1 MDISGIR
8 EVPEAFYGMQG
19 RKAAGTAG
27 GKGISFKG
35 CMEGAIK
42 DAGKKEGPVFP
53 EGEDVVMS
61 HPPLYTTQFS
71 VDMEKPKEEMTLD
84 EYKQYICNAVSALP
98 VSTSRK
104 LNSSGM
110 LIFKEEAFREMK
122 ENPEY
127 EKAVVDM
134 LREKYAFGVS
144 VYTPD
149 VSYQV
154 IGASE
159 EECYGS
165 AIPVKN
171 YGQMMAGLQASGLG
185 LAGLGSLG
193 GALLGTALSGLGLTG
208 SNAYAGW
215 AGAGLGL
222 AGGNAYGGLAG
233 TGVSASGLGLPG
245 GNAYAALAGTG
256 LSGLGMAGLG
266 SSTAGLP
273 GTGNTDFPL
282 AGGTG
287 TLASASGRGRGGYAD
302 MVKAYKRTAE
312 NRGAGTGLREYKISK
327 SSRREKE

>member
-8 EVPEAFYGMQG
+8 EVPEAFYGTQG

-71 VDMEKPKEEMTLD
+71 VDMEKPREEMTLD

-110 LIFKEEAFREMK
+110 LIFKEEAFRQMK

-134 LREKYAFGVS
+134 LREKYASGVS

-185 LAGLGSLG
+185 
-193 GALLGTALSGLGLTG
+193 
-208 SNAYAGW
+208 
-215 AGAGLGL
+215 
-222 AGGNAYGGLAG
+222 
-233 TGVSASGLGLPG
+233 
-245 GNAYAALAGTG
+245 
-256 LSGLGMAGLG
+256 MAGLG
-266 SSTAGLP
+266 SSTVGLP

-312 NRGAGTGLREYKISK
+312 NRGAGMGLREYKISK